1 MKNQHDTSPDTHD
14 VNPGRRRLTKAGLAA
29 PAVLGVLASRPVLGQ
44 SLHHCTPS
52 GHISGFASPNP
63 NAAPCNVG
71 QSVSYYADS
80 LDNWPPEFLDNNKPR
95 LFKESPTGIGI
106 GLVFFADAYQRVDKQ
121 NNVTPATVWDVLKGY
136 PVKDNG
142 NPEQNMTLVAKSAN
156 VDLELGQQAVAACMN
171 ALSAN
176 GFPIGAQM
184 VVNMFNGVFLYG
196 TDNVTS
202 TNNWDKE
209 HLKSYFRTLQ
219 G

>member
-1 MKNQHDTSPDTHD
+1 MKNQHDTSPDSHD

-63 NAAPCNVG
+63 NADPCNVG
-71 QSVSYYADS
+71 QSVSYYASD
-80 LDNWPPEFLDNNKPR
+80 LENWPPEFLTANGKPR
-95 LFKESPTGIGI
+95 LFSESPNGS
-106 GLVFFADAYQRVDKQ
+106 GLVLFADAYQRVDKKD
-121 NNVTPATVWDVLKGY
+121 NITPATVLDVLKGV
-136 PVKDNG
+136 PTKDNG
-142 NPEQNMTLVAKSAN
+142 NLEIDMTLVAKSAN

-171 ALSAN
+171 ALGGVIN
-176 GFPIGAQM
+176 FPITPLM
-184 VVNMFNGVFLYG
+184 VVNMFNGVFLNG

-202 TNNWDKE
+202 TINWNKE
-209 HLKSYFRTLQ
+209 YLKSYFITLQ

>member
-1 MKNQHDTSPDTHD
+1 MKNQHDTSPDSHD

-80 LDNWPPEFLDNNKPR
+80 LDNWPPEFLDNKKPR
-95 LFKESPTGIGI
+95 LFRESPTGIGI

>member
-95 LFKESPTGIGI
+95 LFRESPTGIGI

>member
-1 MKNQHDTSPDTHD
+1 MKNQHDTSPGTHD

-71 QSVSYYADS
+71 QSVSYYAGF
-80 LDNWPPEFLDNNKPR
+80 LENWPPEFLTSNGKPR
-95 LFKESPTGIGI
+95 LFKESPFGS
-106 GLVFFADAYQRVDKQ
+106 GLVLFADAYQRVDKQ
-121 NNVTPATVWDVLKGY
+121 NNVTFATVLDVLKGA
-136 PVKDNG
+136 PTKDNG
-142 NPEQNMTLVAKSAN
+142 QPEQNMTLVAKSAN
-156 VDLELGQQAVAACMN
+156 ADLVLGQQAVAACMN
-171 ALSAN
+171 ALLVN
-176 GFPIGAQM
+176 GFPIGAPM
-184 VVNMFNGVFLYG
+184 VVNMFNGVFING

-202 TNNWDKE
+202 TNNWDQE

>member
-80 LDNWPPEFLDNNKPR
+80 LDNWPPEFLTANGKPR
-95 LFKESPTGIGI
+95 LFKESPNGG
-106 GLVFFADAYQRVDKQ
+106 GLALFADAYQRVDKQ

-171 ALSAN
+171 ALRIN
-176 GFPIGAQM
+176 GFPIGALM
-184 VVNMFNGVFLYG
+184 VVNMFNGVFING

-202 TNNWDKE
+202 TNNWDQE

>member
-71 QSVSYYADS
+71 RSVSYYAGT
-80 LDNWPPEFLDNNKPR
+80 LDTWPPEFLTANGKPR
-95 LFKESPTGIGI
+95 LFKESPNGM
-106 GLVFFADAYQRVDKQ
+106 GLVLFADAYQRVDKQ
-121 NNVTPATVWDVLKGY
+121 NNITPATVWDVLKGY

-171 ALSAN
+171 ALKVF
-176 GFPIGAQM
+176 GFPIGALM
-184 VVNMFNGVFLYG
+184 VVKMFNGVFING